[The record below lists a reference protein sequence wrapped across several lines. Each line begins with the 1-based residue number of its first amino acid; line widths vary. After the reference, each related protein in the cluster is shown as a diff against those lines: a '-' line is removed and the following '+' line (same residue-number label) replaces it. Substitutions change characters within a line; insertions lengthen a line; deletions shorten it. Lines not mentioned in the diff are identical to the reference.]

1 MFPFF
6 ALQTGTLVRVSA
18 VVTQL
23 VFEHALRIRMKAE
36 TSSSTRT
43 TPVATPN
50 TLSEATTPDNVSI
63 AGDNIV
69 AEPATGSS
77 EEAGQSTSSSSIK
90 GKQREG
96 SHPPTPVGDDDSED
110 LGKSSNLVG
119 KMNNLVSTDLDN
131 LVEGRDFLLLG
142 LISSVRVFFGVSN
155 CTPVVLYLPLQIA
168 LCIWFLY
175 SILGWSAIAG
185 TVAMLLLF
193 PVPGVVASKIQ
204 KVQNDCMKR
213 VCSLSSTDVYTS
225 GLTLR
230 ADRRACPDCH

>member
-1 MFPFF
+1 MSQEDTLLTCSLFF
-6 ALQTGTLVRVSA
+6 TLQTGTLVRVSA
-18 VVTQL
+18 IVTQL

-69 AEPATGSS
+69 AEPASGSS

-142 LISSVRVFFGVSN
+142 LISFVCVFFDVSN
-155 CTPVVLYLPLQIA
+155 ELHPCSFVSSPSNCPLHLVLVQHPWLECHCRDCSHARP
-168 LCIWFLY
+168 
-175 SILGWSAIAG
+175 
-185 TVAMLLLF
+185 F
-193 PVPGVVASKIQ
+193 PCPRRCRK
-204 KVQNDCMKR
+204 QNSESPERLHETGMF
-213 VCSLSSTDVYTS
+213 SNI
-225 GLTLR
+225 
-230 ADRRACPDCH
+230 H